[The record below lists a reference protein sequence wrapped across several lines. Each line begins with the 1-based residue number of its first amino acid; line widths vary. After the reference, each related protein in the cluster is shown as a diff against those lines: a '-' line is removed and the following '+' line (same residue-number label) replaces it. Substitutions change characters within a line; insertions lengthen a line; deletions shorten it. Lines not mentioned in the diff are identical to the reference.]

1 MFTQN
6 SIYKSTMKYIIQLV
20 IIITLLPVLSFA
32 KSGEVHHIFSHN
44 KTKVVTDPTKGY
56 NAFKYWTVFPSRNTD
71 YRKVVL
77 YVTYQC
83 PDSLHCG
90 EWDYIDNVYLRRV
103 NGVAG
108 SSKDIELAR
117 LISPYGWR
125 FGATWHF
132 TWHVDIT
139 DFAPLLHDSVEIEF
153 NHDGYES
160 NTDRGWLI
168 TLDFALTEGKPAM
181 QWLGLDTLWHG
192 TMPYGDTLKSI
203 ESYLPPI
210 AFTGKPDAQIA
221 RLRIIQTGH
230 GMDDLENCAEFCSK
244 YRQVFF
250 DDSLV
255 DQKQIWRRC
264 GTNALYPQGG
274 TWIYDRANWCPGSMV
289 SPDMYDLPVAP
300 NSTHSVNIDMQ
311 PYLNRKHPTAN
322 YRISSYL
329 FYYKQPWAEN
339 DVSLEEIIAPS
350 TMDEYSRMNPICD
363 NPRIIIKNSG
373 RTADTSVL
381 IKYGFSGEEETS
393 YLWQG
398 KLESQKTLEITLPA
412 VLTSKEGVQ
421 HFSVSLESPNGTKDE
436 YPEDNTASSGVTV
449 PPVYG
454 NQIVVVMRTNHDSTS
469 NGYQVID
476 QDGVIVRGHKIGAYR
491 ANTIY
496 RDTLNLPSGCY
507 QLIVSDTLGDG
518 LDFWANPEG
527 GFGYVRL
534 LDTKGR
540 LLKSFGSDFGS
551 EINHY
556 FSVADG
562 YESISPENELP
573 IVNLFPIRNPGKF
586 SLEMF
591 FNEIQPNVVVQID
604 SENTTKKVFEQ
615 SYRDTKETIVP
626 IDITSEPD
634 GFYILKLTSGD
645 KTVTKKFKVKHKG

>member
-1 MFTQN
+1 MN
-6 SIYKSTMKYIIQLV
+6 KV
-20 IIITLLPVLSFA
+20 ITLFVIVALFSFLSYG
-32 KSGEVHHIFSHN
+32 KSGDVRHVLSHN
-44 KTKVVTDPTKGY
+44 KAKIVTDPTKGY
-56 NAFKYWTVFPSRNTD
+56 KAYANWTMFPSANTG
-71 YRKVVL
+71 YRKAVL
-77 YVTYQC
+77 YITYQC

-103 NGVAG
+103 GG
-108 SSKDIELAR
+108 MHGQSKDIELAR

-125 FGATWHF
+125 FGKTWHF
-132 TWHVDIT
+132 TWHVDIS

-153 NHDGYES
+153 NHSGYEG
-160 NTDRGWLI
+160 NTDRGWLV

-192 TMPYGDTLKSI
+192 SIPYGDTLKSI
-203 ESYLPPI
+203 ETYLPPI
-210 AFTGKPDAQIA
+210 TFTNKLNAQFA

-255 DQKQIWRRC
+255 DQRQIWRRC
-264 GTNALYPQGG
+264 GINPLYPQGG

-289 SPDMYDLPVAP
+289 FPDVYDLPVAP
-300 NSTHSVNIDMQ
+300 GSTHSVNIDMQ
-311 PYLNRKHPTAN
+311 PYVNHKHPTAN
-322 YRISSYL
+322 YYIYSYL
-329 FYYKQPWAEN
+329 LYYKQPWAEN
-339 DVSLEEIIAPS
+339 DASLEEIIAPS

-373 RTADTSVL
+373 RTADTSVV
-381 IKYGFSGEEETS
+381 IKYGFSGEEELS

-398 KLESQKTLEITLPA
+398 RLESQKTIEITLPA
-412 VLTSKEGVQ
+412 VLTSKEDMQ
-421 HFSVSLESPNGTKDE
+421 KFSVSLESPNGNNDE
-436 YPEDNTASSGVTV
+436 YSEDNNGSSNVV
-449 PPVYG
+449 IPPVYG
-454 NQIVVVMRTNHDSTS
+454 NQIVVVIRTNHDSTG
-469 NGYQVID
+469 NGYQVLD
-476 QDGVIVRGHKIGAYR
+476 QNGAIVRGHKIGAYR
-491 ANTIY
+491 ANTVY

-507 QLIVSDTLGDG
+507 QLVVSDTAGDG

-534 LDTKGR
+534 LDIKGR

-556 FSVADG
+556 FTVADG
-562 YESISPENELP
+562 YEAASPDGEVP

-586 SLEMF
+586 SVEMF
-591 FNEIQPNVVVQID
+591 FNDIQKNVVVRID
-604 SENTTKKVFEQ
+604 SENTTNNVFEKT
-615 SYRDTKETIVP
+615 YNGVKEAIVP
-626 IDITSEPD
+626 IDITKEPD
-634 GFYILKLTSGD
+634 GFYILKLTSDD

>member
-1 MFTQN
+1 MNNFLKFLF
-6 SIYKSTMKYIIQLV
+6 IISTFSATAFSGDGDVRHV
-20 IIITLLPVLSFA
+20 I
-32 KSGEVHHIFSHN
+32 SHN
-44 KTKVVTDPTKGY
+44 KVKVITDPSKGY
-56 NAFKYWTVFPSRNTD
+56 NTFKKWAEFPSAKTG
-71 YRKVVL
+71 YRKAVL

-103 NGVAG
+103 DGVNGA
-108 SSKDIELAR
+108 SKDIELAR

-125 FGATWHF
+125 FGSTWHF

-153 NHDGYES
+153 NHSGYEG

-168 TLDFALTEGKPAM
+168 TLDFAMTEGKPAM
-181 QWLGLDTLWHG
+181 EWAGMDTLWHG
-192 TMPYGDTLKSI
+192 SIPYGDTLKSFDQ
-203 ESYLPPI
+203 YLPAKTI
-210 AFTGKPDAQIA
+210 IGRSGADIA
-221 RLRIIQTGH
+221 RMRIVQTGH

-250 DDSLV
+250 DDSLI
-255 DQKQIWRRC
+255 DKRQIWRRC
-264 GTNALYPQGG
+264 GTNPLYPQGG

-289 SPDMYDLPVAP
+289 IPDVYDVAIAP
-300 NSTHSVNIDMQ
+300 GSTHSVRMAME

-322 YRISSYL
+322 YYLYSYL
-329 FYYKQPWAEN
+329 IYYKLPHAQN

-363 NPRIIIKNSG
+363 NPRILVKNSG
-373 RTADTSVL
+373 RAADTSII
-381 IKYGFSGEEETS
+381 IKYGLSGEHPET
-393 YLWQG
+393 YFWQG
-398 KLESQKTLEITLPA
+398 RLESQKTIEITLPA
-412 VLTSKEGVQ
+412 VLSAKEGNQ
-421 HFSVSLESPNGTKDE
+421 KFSVALESPNGKDDE
-436 YPEDNTASSGVTV
+436 YPEDNAGSSMVTI

-454 NQIVVVMRTNHDSTS
+454 NHIVVAIRTNHDSTS
-469 NGYQVID
+469 NGYQVVD
-476 QDGVIVRGHKIGAYR
+476 QNGAIVRGHKVGAYR

-496 RDTLNLPSGCY
+496 RDTLDLSAGCY
-507 QLIVSDTLGDG
+507 QLVVSDTVGDG

-534 LDTKGR
+534 LDLKGR

-551 EINHY
+551 EISHY
-556 FSVADG
+556 FTVADG
-562 YESISPENELP
+562 YEPSSPDSELP

-591 FNEIQPNVVVQID
+591 FNDIQGNVVVRID
-604 SENTTKKVFEQ
+604 SENSSKKVYEQ
-615 SYRDTKETIVP
+615 SYRQVKETIVP
-626 IDITSEPD
+626 IDIATEPD
-634 GFYILKLTSGD
+634 GFYIMKVTAGD